1 MFVEPN
7 FSKFEDVWFGER
19 FSVWFGER
27 FAVWF
32 GERFSVWF
40 GERFDIWFAER
51 VDVQFGERFP
61 PNVSKLWCFYPTELE
76 NVINTNR
83 LNFLEEGQTIIMQ
96 VYDKINE
103 FIIVG

>member
-1 MFVEPN
+1 MVFQNRTVTFVEPN

-19 FSVWFGER
+19 F
-27 FAVWF
+27 A
-32 GERFSVWF
+32 VWF

-51 VDVQFGERFP
+51 VDVQFGARFP
-61 PNVSKLWCFYPTELE
+61 PNVSKLWCFYPSELE